1 MSEPDH
7 VDASVSVT
15 MPTVVVPSTVVKPEA
30 TLSSKRERSESR
42 TSSPSRSISGPL
54 VDENIQLPER
64 HGSAVPEQ
72 PKRIRRN
79 PSLAAAE
86 EKGRNKRM
94 FGMLLTS
101 LGKFQ
106 EETSRSRVTSKRE
119 EVEKRVR
126 ESQRKESL
134 DMERQIREERL
145 KRSRLAEYRRTHS
158 ALSSKTAMMRE
169 HAPLLKTATVPVVYY
184 KPKVLRKE
192 EEETIAKQMEE
203 MEYKIKQDWDD
214 FYVKFPKEEFSE
226 PVLGRTEPSE
236 PVQTDGQPAN
246 TNGSEMGYKS
256 DEAED
261 EDSSGVELA
270 ASRPMSS

>member
-1 MSEPDH
+1 MSEPGH

-42 TSSPSRSISGPL
+42 TPSPSRSISGPL

-72 PKRIRRN
+72 PKRFRRK

-126 ESQRKESL
+126 
-134 DMERQIREERL
+134 D
-145 KRSRLAEYRRTHS
+145 RRGKSHS
-158 ALSSKTAMMRE
+158 IWNDRYAKIGLNGVDWPSIGGLT
-169 HAPLLKTATVPVVYY
+169 TATVPVVYY
-184 KPKVLRKE
+184 KPKILRKK

-214 FYVKFPKEEFSE
+214 FYVKFPKQEFSE

-236 PVQTDGQPAN
+236 PVQTDGQPAD
-246 TNGSEMGYKS
+246 TNGSEMG
-256 DEAED
+256 
-261 EDSSGVELA
+261 
-270 ASRPMSS
+270 

>member
-7 VDASVSVT
+7 VDASASVT
-15 MPTVVVPSTVVKPEA
+15 MPTVVVPSIVVKPEA
-30 TLSSKRERSESR
+30 TLPSKRERSESR
-42 TSSPSRSISGPL
+42 TPSPSRSISRPL
-54 VDENIQLPER
+54 VDENTQPAEH
-64 HGSAVPEQ
+64 HGSAVTEQ

-106 EETSRSRVTSKRE
+106 EETSRSHITSKRE
-119 EVEKRVR
+119 EVERRVR

-134 DMERQIREERL
+134 DMERQIREERF

-184 KPKVLRKE
+184 KPKILRKE
-192 EEETIAKQMEE
+192 EEETIARQMEE
-203 MEYKIKQDWDD
+203 MEYNIKQEWDD
-214 FYVKFPKEEFSE
+214 FYVRFPKEEFNE
-226 PVLGRTEPSE
+226 PVLGRAEPSE
-236 PVQTDGQPAN
+236 PVQTEGIPAN
-246 TNGSEMGYKS
+246 TNGSERGYKS

-261 EDSSGVELA
+261 DDNSGVALA
-270 ASRPMSS
+270 S

>member
-7 VDASVSVT
+7 VDTSTSDT

-30 TLSSKRERSESR
+30 TLPSKRERSESR
-42 TSSPSRSISGPL
+42 TPSPSRSISGPL
-54 VDENIQLPER
+54 VDD
-64 HGSAVPEQ
+64 GSAVLVQ

-94 FGMLLTS
+94 FGILLTS

-119 EVEKRVR
+119 EVERRVR

-145 KRSRLAEYRRTHS
+145 QRSRLAEYRRTHS

-184 KPKVLRKE
+184 KPKILRKE

-203 MEYKIKQDWDD
+203 MEYKIKQEWDD
-214 FYVKFPKEEFSE
+214 FFVRFPKEEFGE
-226 PVLGRTEPSE
+226 PVLHRAELSE
-236 PVQTDGQPAN
+236 PVQTDGRPAN
-246 TNGSEMGYKS
+246 ANGSERGYKS

-261 EDSSGVELA
+261 DDSSGVALA
-270 ASRPMSS
+270 A